1 MYETIRNAV
10 LSIVPLY
17 PIKKVILFGSRAS
30 GSNRPDSDVDLIIEF
45 SSSVTLLTLSMI
57 QLQLEEILELNVD
70 IVHGPLR
77 DSDLLE
83 IENEVEIYA
92 A

>member
-1 MYETIRNAV
+1 MYEKIRNAV

-17 PIKKVILFGSRAS
+17 PIQKVTLFGSRAS

-45 SSSVTLLTLSMI
+45 FSPVTLLTLSMI